1 MKAFSDSEFVNIN
14 FYINKGMHFLFI
26 QTNTF
31 QGVIIT
37 DTVRTYYAFTYV
49 CGAMEWSGQATE
61 TATVGFNSNGNY
73 FYNHPANGLADV
85 NEIIACSIDT
95 EGRRNK
101 RETDQLDQGNGG
113 QTDQL
118 PSDSELMMSKQLC
131 MALADADDSI
141 FMDITEFPSLDDLP
155 KCDRTRTQLVEVGV
169 SFQQFDYQVGDCY
182 RSNMVV
188 TVINDLTGGSLDL
201 VNVCC
206 YDTNG

>member
-1 MKAFSDSEFVNIN
+1 MRACTS
-14 FYINKGMHFLFI
+14 YLI

-61 TATVGFNSNGNY
+61 TATVGFNSNGNF

-95 EGRRNK
+95 EGRRKK
-101 RETDQLDQGNGG
+101 RETDQLGNGG
-113 QTDQL
+113 QTNQL
-118 PSDSELMMSKQLC
+118 PSDEQLEFSKMLC
-131 MALADADDSI
+131 MAVADADDRK
-141 FMDITEFPSLDDLP
+141 FMNDIITQFSNLKNLP
-155 KCDRTRTQLVEVGV
+155 KCDRTRAQLVEVGA
-169 SFQQFDYQVGDCY
+169 SFQRFDFQDGDCY
-182 RSNMVV
+182 RSNMVISIV
-188 TVINDLTGGSLDL
+188 DQTGGSSDF
-201 VNVCC
+201 VSVCC